1 MDLLMD
7 KLFDSIYDYR
17 NLLLAWKKTQRLRK
31 YNYDIMLFRK
41 NLDENLIIIQN
52 ELIWKS
58 YKVSEY
64 QNFVIFEPKKRIISA
79 LPVRDRVVQHAL
91 VNIIEPI
98 IDKKFIYDSHA
109 CRKGHGLKLA
119 VDRFIKFAKKNKYC
133 LKCDV
138 ASYFPSINHII
149 LKSLYRRHISCENT
163 LWLIDTIIDSTE
175 NPGLPI
181 GNLLS
186 QLSANLYL
194 HELDFYIKHNLRLKY
209 YIRYM
214 DDFVI
219 FDNNKTN
226 LREIN
231 EHINEF
237 LDNKL
242 LLKLKQEKS
251 KIFETKNGIDY
262 CGFRCYPSY
271 AVVKKETRIR
281 NYKRVRQLADDFK
294 NKIITP
300 DYFLKS
306 LASIIGHS
314 IYSRN
319 YSYRKNI
326 IDILCQN

>member
-1 MDLLMD
+1 MNS
-7 KLFDSIYDYR
+7 LFASIYDYN
-17 NLLLAWKKTQRLRK
+17 NLLLAWRKTQRLRK
-31 YNYDIMLFRK
+31 YNPDIMLFRK

-64 QNFVIFEPKKRIISA
+64 QNFVIYEPKKRIISA

-98 IDKKFIYDSHA
+98 IDKKFIFDSHA

-133 LKCDV
+133 LKCDIS
-138 ASYFPSINHII
+138 SYFPSINHVI
-149 LKSLYRRHISCENT
+149 LKSLYRRYISCENT
-163 LWLIDTIIDSTE
+163 LWLIDKIIDSTE

-186 QLSANLYL
+186 QLSANIYL
-194 HELDFYIKHNLRLKY
+194 HELDFYIKHYLKLKY
-209 YIRYM
+209 YVRYM

-219 FDNNKTN
+219 FDNNVKN
-226 LREIN
+226 LKEIN

-237 LDNKL
+237 LNNRL

-262 CGFRCYPSY
+262 CGFRCYPSH
-271 AVVKKETRIR
+271 AVVKKDTRLR
-281 NYKRVRQLADDFK
+281 NYKRMAKLAEDLIY
-294 NKIITP
+294 NKINHHEFINS
-300 DYFLKS
+300 LK
-306 LASIIGHS
+306 SIIGHS
-314 IYSRN
+314 MYSRN

>member
-1 MDLLMD
+1 MDN
-7 KLFDSIYDYR
+7 LFNSIYDYS

-31 YNYDIMLFRK
+31 YNYDIMRFRK

-52 ELIWKS
+52 ELIWKT

-64 QNFVIFEPKKRIISA
+64 KNFVVYEPKKRIISA
-79 LPVRDRVVQHAL
+79 LPVRDRIVQHAL

-98 IDKKFIYDSHA
+98 IDKKFIFDSHA

-194 HELDFYIKHNLRLKY
+194 HELDFYVKHHLKLKY

-226 LREIN
+226 LKEIN
-231 EHINEF
+231 ENINEF
-237 LDNKL
+237 LHNKL
-242 LLKLKQEKS
+242 MLKLKEEKS
-251 KIFETKNGIDY
+251 KIYETKNGIDY
-262 CGFRCYPSY
+262 CGFRCYPSH
-271 AVVKKETRIR
+271 AVVKKSTRLR
-281 NYKRVRQLADDFK
+281 NYRHMAQLANDLI
-294 NKIITP
+294 NNIINP
-300 DYFLKS
+300 HEFINS
-306 LASIIGHS
+306 LTSIIGHS
-314 IYSRN
+314 MYSRN

>member
-1 MDLLMD
+1 MDVIFPL
-7 KLFDSIYDYR
+7 IYDYN
-17 NLLLAWKKTQRLRK
+17 NLLLAWKKTQKLRK
-31 YNYDIMLFRK
+31 YNPDIMLFRK

-58 YKVSEY
+58 YKVSKY
-64 QNFVIFEPKKRIISA
+64 QKFVIYEPKKRIISA
-79 LPVRDRVVQHAL
+79 LPVKDRVVQHAL
-91 VNIIEPI
+91 VNVIEPI
-98 IDKKFIYDSHA
+98 IDKKFIFDSHA

-133 LKCDV
+133 LKCDI

-149 LKSLYRRHISCENT
+149 LKSLYRRHISCCDT
-163 LWLIDTIIDSTE
+163 LWLIDKIIDSTE

-194 HELDFYIKHNLRLKY
+194 HELDFFVKHILKIKH

-219 FDNNKTN
+219 FDNNYEN
-226 LREIN
+226 LIK
-231 EHINEF
+231 IKDAICIF
-237 LDNKL
+237 LRDNL
-242 LLKLKQEKS
+242 LLYLKDGKT
-251 KIFETKNGIDY
+251 KIYETKNGIDY
-262 CGFRCYPSY
+262 CGFRCYPTH

-281 NYKRVRQLADDFK
+281 NYKRMRQMADELK
-294 NKIITP
+294 NSIITP
-300 DYFLKS
+300 DEFISS
-306 LASIIGHS
+306 LVSIIGHS

-326 IDILCQN
+326 VDILKDSYI

>member
-1 MDLLMD
+1 MD
-7 KLFDSIYDYR
+7 KLFASIYDYS

-31 YNYDIMLFRK
+31 YNQDIIFFRK

-64 QNFVIFEPKKRIISA
+64 QNFVIYEPKKRLISA
-79 LPVRDRVVQHAL
+79 LPVKDRIVQHAL
-91 VNIIEPI
+91 VNIIEPV
-98 IDKKFIYDSHA
+98 IDRKFIFDSHA

-133 LKCDV
+133 LKCDI
-138 ASYFPSINHII
+138 ASYFPSINHVV
-149 LKSLYRRHISCENT
+149 LKLLYRRHISCDDT
-163 LWLIDTIIDSTE
+163 LWLIDRIIDSTE

-194 HELDFYIKHNLRLKY
+194 HELDFYVKHQLKLKY

-214 DDFVI
+214 DDFVV
-219 FDNNKTN
+219 FDNNYQSLIKIKDSI
-226 LREIN
+226 RD
-231 EHINEF
+231 F
-237 LDNKL
+237 LQNHL
-242 LLKLKQEKS
+242 LLNLKEEKS
-251 KIFETKNGIDY
+251 KIHETKNGVDY
-262 CGFRCYPSY
+262 CGFRCYPSH

-281 NYKRVRQLADDFK
+281 NYKRITQLANGLK
-294 NKIITP
+294 NNIITP
-300 DYFLKS
+300 DDFLNS
-306 LASIIGHS
+306 LTSIIGHS
-314 IYSRN
+314 MYSRN

-326 IDILCQN
+326 IDIFYKINI